1 MYSLHYNEDI
11 YVKKKLYIGTT
22 SWGNKELLIMLLV
35 VLIVIGRRFET
46 MIRWPPSIASSG
58 ESLRGGKMR
67 IRAYIGQDR
76 D

>member
-1 MYSLHYNEDI
+1 M
-11 YVKKKLYIGTT
+11 GTT

-35 VLIVIGRRFET
+35 VLIVIGRQFEM

-67 IRAYIGQDR
+67 IQTYIGQDR